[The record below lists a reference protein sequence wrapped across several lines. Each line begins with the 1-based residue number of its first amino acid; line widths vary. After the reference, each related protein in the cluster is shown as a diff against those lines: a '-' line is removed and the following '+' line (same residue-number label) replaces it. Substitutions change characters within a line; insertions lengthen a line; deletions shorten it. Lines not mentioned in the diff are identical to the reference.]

1 MNKICG
7 VDEVGRGSLAGPV
20 ISAAVILPKN
30 HGLSGLTD
38 SKKIPSK
45 KRKEIFFNLLNFAE
59 IGIGIVSS
67 RVIDKINILQATYKS
82 MTMAIENLDDL
93 PQKILVDG
101 FAIPTPKFDTEG
113 VIKGD
118 QKIDEI
124 SAASIVA
131 KVCRDKLMKMIDPI
145 FPEFDF
151 ASNKGY
157 GTKFHLE
164 ALKEYKAC
172 RVHRKS
178 FNPVKNYLK
187 NEMIDKQKMKK
198 ENTKLEAINEEINN
212 WFTSKGIKR

>member
-1 MNKICG
+1 
-7 VDEVGRGSLAGPV
+7 
-20 ISAAVILPKN
+20 
-30 HGLSGLTD
+30 
-38 SKKIPSK
+38 
-45 KRKEIFFNLLNFAE
+45 
-59 IGIGIVSS
+59 
-67 RVIDKINILQATYKS
+67 
-82 MTMAIENLDDL
+82 
-93 PQKILVDG
+93 
-101 FAIPTPKFDTEG
+101 
-113 VIKGD
+113 
-118 QKIDEI
+118 
-124 SAASIVA
+124 
-131 KVCRDKLMKMIDPI
+131 MKMIDPI

-187 NEMIDKQKMKK
+187 NEMIYKQKMKK